1 MSSVLQRRPV
11 GRPRDPAIDR
21 ALLTTTLAEMAAHG
35 FTGMSIDRI
44 SERAGIG
51 KPAIYRRFADKAAL
65 AIAALALVT
74 VGEGPAATGDLVE
87 DLTRQLLLANGN
99 LESNGSVPLLG
110 ALLAERDRQPG
121 LIAMYRERLFRPRA
135 EKIVALLK
143 DARARGELRA
153 DIDAEAASLL
163 LLGFLAASYVADR
176 LVDDAGARAAVRQV
190 IEGLR
195 A

>member
-21 ALLTTTLAEMAAHG
+21 ALLTTTLAEMGAHG

-44 SERAGIG
+44 SERTGIG

-163 LLGFLAASYVADR
+163 LLGLLAASYVADR
-176 LVDDAGARAAVRQV
+176 QVDDAGARAAVRQV

>member
-65 AIAALALVT
+65 AIAALALVA

-143 DARARGELRA
+143 DARLRGELRPEV
-153 DIDAEAASLL
+153 DAEAASLL

-176 LVDDAGARAAVRQV
+176 PVDDAGARAAVRQV

>member
-74 VGEGPAATGDLVE
+74 VGEGP
-87 DLTRQLLLANGN
+87 
-99 LESNGSVPLLG
+99 P
-110 ALLAERDRQPG
+110 
-121 LIAMYRERLFRPRA
+121 RPA
-135 EKIVALLK
+135 ILSKT
-143 DARARGELRA
+143 
-153 DIDAEAASLL
+153 
-163 LLGFLAASYVADR
+163 
-176 LVDDAGARAAVRQV
+176 
-190 IEGLR
+190 
-195 A
+195 

>member
-1 MSSVLQRRPV
+1 
-11 GRPRDPAIDR
+11 
-21 ALLTTTLAEMAAHG
+21 
-35 FTGMSIDRI
+35 
-44 SERAGIG
+44 
-51 KPAIYRRFADKAAL
+51 
-65 AIAALALVT
+65 
-74 VGEGPAATGDLVE
+74 
-87 DLTRQLLLANGN
+87 
-99 LESNGSVPLLG
+99 
-110 ALLAERDRQPG
+110 
-121 LIAMYRERLFRPRA
+121 MYRERLFRPRA

-143 DARARGELRA
+143 DARSRGDLRP